1 MRATG
6 KLRLM
11 RCGGHAA
18 GQPWRPAIYESLT
31 ITREHGAH
39 WIDGDLGAMWNVL
52 MPMLGV
58 ILLVLG
64 AIDVGALA
72 F

>member
-1 MRATG
+1 
-6 KLRLM
+6 
-11 RCGGHAA
+11 
-18 GQPWRPAIYESLT
+18 
-31 ITREHGAH
+31 
-39 WIDGDLGAMWNVL
+39 LGAMWNVL

-64 AIDVGALA
+64 AIDVGALD